1 MPSCAMFDHTAAIC
15 GLLLEPLLQAVE
27 TSATQRDPAGTD
39 LGTGSDG
46 RHREGWGGEGGD
58 CRPMRAALWPLVGWR
73 GYSGVKPTQGTSAA
87 AERRRQSNGGQQG
100 WSIVPH

>member
-1 MPSCAMFDHTAAIC
+1 MFVHTTAIC

-39 LGTGSDG
+39 LDTGSDG

-58 CRPMRAALWPLVGWR
+58 CTLLRAALWHVVG
-73 GYSGVKPTQGTSAA
+73 GGVQLNQA
-87 AERRRQSNGGQQG
+87 
-100 WSIVPH
+100 